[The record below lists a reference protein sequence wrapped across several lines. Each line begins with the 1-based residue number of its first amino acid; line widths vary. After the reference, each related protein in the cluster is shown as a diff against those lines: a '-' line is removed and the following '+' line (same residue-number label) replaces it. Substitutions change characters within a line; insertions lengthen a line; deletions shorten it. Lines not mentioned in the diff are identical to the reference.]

1 MSGGGQLER
10 ISSGIYI
17 RIYSRCVLVFLA
29 MITSHNLQSLIR
41 LYANLGIINNF
52 KFASGGGQL
61 DRISSEIYIEISS
74 TCVLVVLAML
84 TSH

>member
-17 RIYSRCVLVFLA
+17 EIYSRCVLVFLA

-41 LYANLGIINNF
+41 LYANLGIINNLNLCQ
-52 KFASGGGQL
+52 GGGQL
-61 DRISSEIYIEISS
+61 DQISSEIYIEISS
-74 TCVLVVLAML
+74 TCVLVVLAIL
-84 TSH
+84 TNH

>member
-1 MSGGGQLER
+1 MLSNLCQGGGQLER

-17 RIYSRCVLVFLA
+17 EIYSRCVLVFLA

-52 KFASGGGQL
+52 KFVSGGDNWTEYLQKFIL
-61 DRISSEIYIEISS
+61 KY
-74 TCVLVVLAML
+74 LQPVV
-84 TSH
+84 

>member
-17 RIYSRCVLVFLA
+17 EIYSRCVLVFLA

-52 KFASGGGQL
+52 KFASGGTTGPNIFRNL
-61 DRISSEIYIEISS
+61 Y
-74 TCVLVVLAML
+74 
-84 TSH
+84 